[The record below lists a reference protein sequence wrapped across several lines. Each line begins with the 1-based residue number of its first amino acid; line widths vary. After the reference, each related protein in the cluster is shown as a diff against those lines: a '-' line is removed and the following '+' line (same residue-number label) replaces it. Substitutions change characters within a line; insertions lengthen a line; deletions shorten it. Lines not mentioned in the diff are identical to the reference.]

1 MENNNENIK
10 NRIKALNKDLTD
22 KYNAELDRLKLFV
35 EKWNAYVNDIVE
47 ENPSN
52 KTRKAVMIGNML
64 KEILSKADTPNYGCR
79 EKIIEMYS
87 IIGEVKPQ
95 KKSLYGE
102 GENGF
107 NMDDV
112 LNPKE
117 ELNLGDLLKE
127 LGVK

>member
-1 MENNNENIK
+1 MTKIIHDYEMNLKNE
-10 NRIKALNKDLTD
+10 
-22 KYNAELDRLKLFV
+22 
-35 EKWNAYVNDIVE
+35 
-47 ENPSN
+47 
-52 KTRKAVMIGNML
+52 GNFHFW
-64 KEILSKADTPNYGCR
+64 

-87 IIGEVKPQ
+87 IIDEVKPQ

>member
-10 NRIKALNKDLTD
+10 NKIKALNKDLTD

-35 EKWNAYVNDIVE
+35 EKWNAYVSDIVE

-64 KEILSKADTPNYGCR
+64 KEILSKADAPDYGCR

-87 IIGEVKPQ
+87 IIDDVKPK

-102 GENGF
+102 GENG
-107 NMDDV
+107 V
-112 LNPKE
+112 TIIK
-117 ELNLGDLLKE
+117 LK
-127 LGVK
+127 